1 VVELQWKPLFW
12 CDSSLIVEHAFAFLL
27 ILTVSHQP
35 SMGWMQNPMSY
46 FNPFLVAL
54 PRWEKRNQM
63 QATPA
68 SGSSNFAGVAI
79 FYFILPYSPFPY
91 KDNPNP

>member
-1 VVELQWKPLFW
+1 
-12 CDSSLIVEHAFAFLL
+12 LIVEHAFAFLP
-27 ILTVSHQP
+27 IPTVSLQP
-35 SMGWMQNPMSY
+35 SMGWMQNPMSC
-46 FNPFLVAL
+46 FNPLMVAL

-68 SGSSNFAGVAI
+68 SGSSNFAGVATL
-79 FYFILPYSPFPY
+79 ILPYSSFLY

>member
-27 ILTVSHQP
+27 IPKDIASIFYGVDAK
-35 SMGWMQNPMSY
+35 SY
-46 FNPFLVAL
+46 VVFQSFMVAL

-79 FYFILPYSPFPY
+79 FYVILPYSPFPY
-91 KDNPNP
+91 KDNLNP

>member
-1 VVELQWKPLFW
+1 
-12 CDSSLIVEHAFAFLL
+12 
-27 ILTVSHQP
+27 
-35 SMGWMQNPMSY
+35 MGWMQNPMSY
-46 FNPFLVAL
+46 LNPFMVAL

-63 QATPA
+63 QATAA